1 MWYLIWYL
9 KFKCEEAN
17 FTWFICGI
25 SQWHVK
31 RPFSHWMLFS
41 CSNSSLHVKIAGCIW
56 NVWKCGIH
64 IWRRKKSLISCDMT
78 FCFHVWTTITC
89 ENVQFARDIS
99 NALSYIFVTTFLP
112 DSNNLAPVQ
121 IDSVHLSDE
130 DGGHGLIKRCAV
142 HVDCGT
148 DWEDETRYSLVDAQV
163 LFQASEGDRQGTST
177 AVGGGIKK
185 TGRYILLSLVT

>member
-1 MWYLIWYL
+1 MWNSHLEKKKKL
-9 KFKCEEAN
+9 DFM
-17 FTWFICGI
+17 
-25 SQWHVK
+25 WHDVLFFVCVK
-31 RPFSHWMLFS
+31 
-41 CSNSSLHVKIAGCIW
+41 KQ
-56 NVWKCGIH
+56 
-64 IWRRKKSLISCDMT
+64 
-78 FCFHVWTTITC
+78 TITC